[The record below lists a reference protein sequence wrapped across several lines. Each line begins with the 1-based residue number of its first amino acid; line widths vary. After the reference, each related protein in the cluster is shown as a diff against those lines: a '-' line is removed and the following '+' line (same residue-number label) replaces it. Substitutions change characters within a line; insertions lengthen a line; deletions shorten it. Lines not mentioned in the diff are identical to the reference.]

1 MYSLLP
7 GVVKAYQGQGGGC
20 AGIFIRTNIYSKASI
35 VWNPAG
41 MEKEERRGGSA
52 FLGLNFKD

>member
-1 MYSLLP
+1 MNPLRTSLIFRI
-7 GVVKAYQGQGGGC
+7 VTVKQGRYY
-20 AGIFIRTNIYSKASI
+20 FSI

-52 FLGLNFKD
+52 FLGLEYRN